1 MAVDLE
7 TIKRLTRE
15 LARISSK
22 QYDSLEDAKKDFDD
36 IASNFIDLN
45 KDHDV
50 LPILA
55 HASAFF
61 NLLNEEDFKT
71 NDGKLLA
78 EAWAVKS
85 RYSRILNEL
94 LVKWRSEHQGFQ

>member
-1 MAVDLE
+1 MTVDLE

-15 LARISSK
+15 LALISSK
-22 QYDSLEDAKKDFDD
+22 QYNSLEDAKKDFDS

-50 LPILA
+50 LPVLA
-55 HASAFF
+55 NASAFF

-71 NDGKLLA
+71 NEGQLLA
-78 EAWAVKS
+78 EAWAVKI
-85 RYSRILNEL
+85 RYTKLLTEL
-94 LVKWRSEHQGFQ
+94 LAKWRSEHYGFQ